1 MCGATVST
9 ASGQSKVLT
18 KRRNANA
25 RFLKDEVGWKIKK
38 AVGGE
43 NDTCAGKVEGLKY
56 RVGQNFEFR
65 SSWNSKV
72 E

>member
-1 MCGATVST
+1 MTLFDNVSCSREAGGGVCMCGATVST

-43 NDTCAGKVEGLKY
+43 NDTCAGK
-56 RVGQNFEFR
+56 
-65 SSWNSKV
+65 S
-72 E
+72 